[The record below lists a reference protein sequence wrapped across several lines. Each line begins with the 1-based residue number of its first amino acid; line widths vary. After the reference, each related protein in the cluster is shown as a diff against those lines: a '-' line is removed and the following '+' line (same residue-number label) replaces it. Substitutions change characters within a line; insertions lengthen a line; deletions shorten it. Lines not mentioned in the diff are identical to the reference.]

1 MQETTKW
8 IFDFS
13 HSRIG
18 FSVKH
23 FGITDS
29 EGLFK
34 KFDGDISS
42 NEKNFSD
49 LMVNVTIAVN
59 SIDTND
65 TQRDT
70 HLKSADFLD
79 MENFPLITFKSSIVK
94 VVQEGQYKIF
104 GDLTIKNVSNNCSF
118 DLEFTGIVP
127 KDPFG
132 NTKAGFLLTGK
143 INRKDWGINWN
154 AALDHGGVA
163 VADIVRICCPIQL
176 LKVPV

>member
-1 MQETTKW
+1 MQQTTKW
-8 IFDFS
+8 VFDFS

-18 FSVKH
+18 FSVRH

-29 EGLFK
+29 EGFFK
-34 KFDGDISS
+34 KFDGAVFSK
-42 NEKNFSD
+42 EKDFSD
-49 LMVNVTIAVN
+49 LVVSLTIDVN
-59 SIDTND
+59 SLDTND
-65 TQRDT
+65 AQRDS
-70 HLKSADFLD
+70 HLKSGDFLD
-79 MENFPLITFKSSIVK
+79 IENFPLITFKSSSVK

-104 GDLTIKNVSNNCSF
+104 GALTMKNVSNSCSF

-143 INRKDWGINWN
+143 INRKEWGINWN

-163 VADIVRICCPIQL
+163 VADIVKISCPIQL
-176 LKVPV
+176 LKVSV